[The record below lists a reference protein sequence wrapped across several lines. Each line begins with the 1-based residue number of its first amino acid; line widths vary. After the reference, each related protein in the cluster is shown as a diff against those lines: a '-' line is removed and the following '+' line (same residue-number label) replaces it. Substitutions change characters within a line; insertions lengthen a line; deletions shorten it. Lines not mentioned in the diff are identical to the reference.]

1 MKGSKHMDNKVI
13 VGEEDNGYAETLYLS
28 KDPKVR
34 KEILEGKATSIEECI
49 SEDDVAVLF
58 DK

>member
-1 MKGSKHMDNKVI
+1 MDNKVI

>member
-1 MKGSKHMDNKVI
+1 MDNKVI

-34 KEILEGKATSIEECI
+34 KAIFEGMATPIEECI
-49 SEDDVAVLF
+49 SEDEIAGLF
-58 DK
+58 EE

>member
-1 MKGSKHMDNKVI
+1 MNTKDI
-13 VGEEDNGYAETLYLS
+13 VDKDDKGYAETIYLS